1 MVFILDERLI
11 PNPPTDIYIS
21 EEIDT
26 RVGFFGHVILN
37 ISWDAPQSKRPQIT
51 VNLNYRYTVYT
62 IQASLNLDRKFINL
76 HAVAQLY
83 IGYQIIDSELILKF
97 QFSLKIITDS
107 KARIL
112 HVKLAR
118 LDFSY
123 IIIQMMLIWTTIPSW
138 SLPLIV

>member
-1 MVFILDERLI
+1 MLLKVRDPKSQSIL
-11 PNPPTDIYIS
+11 T
-21 EEIDT
+21 
-26 RVGFFGHVILN
+26 
-37 ISWDAPQSKRPQIT
+37 T
-51 VNLNYRYTVYT
+51 VTVYI

-107 KARIL
+107 KAGIL

-123 IIIQMMLIWTTIPSW
+123 IIIQMMLIWTTIP
-138 SLPLIV
+138 